1 MTVILL
7 LSLIFFC
14 STGLLCIVI
23 QLLRIQEEDLPLVD
37 PSEELPG
44 LSKFQLFKTTI
55 DVLNQ
60 DKKRSKSVRK
70 RGYTWN
76 PDTLR

>member
-1 MTVILL
+1 MNVAILL
-7 LSLIFFC
+7 ALIFMI
-14 STGLLCIVI
+14 SMGILCIVI

-37 PSEELPG
+37 PLEELPG

-76 PDTLR
+76 PDTLK